1 MYIVTALDG
10 LYMEDQAATCSLE
23 TARKLFTEWA
33 EKWNMHVFP
42 DGKMARL
49 GNKSVRLYNLPCEDK
64 ECKTLYAITTIDNSD
79 DLSICM
85 QVKDE
90 YIEAIRV
97 YLQTL
102 LSFVKDGV
110 SKDVDDNDM
119 VDNIMFIMTC
129 YKVTDSFDDTIR
141 FDDSSVIFRTLKVV

>member
-10 LYMEDQAATCSLE
+10 LYMEGQAATYSLE

-33 EKWNMHVFP
+33 EEWNMHV
-42 DGKMARL
+42 DSTANRCQKGKKVVEIYDTY
-49 GNKSVRLYNLPCEDK
+49 GEDVPS
-64 ECKTLYAITTIDNSD
+64 TAYIVTTIDNSD
-79 DLSICM
+79 GLSICM
-85 QVKDE
+85 QVRDE
-90 YIEAIRV
+90 YMEAIRV
-97 YLQTL
+97 YLQAL
-102 LSFVKDGV
+102 LSFVTDGV

-141 FDDSSVIFRTLKVV
+141 FDDSSVTFRTLKIV